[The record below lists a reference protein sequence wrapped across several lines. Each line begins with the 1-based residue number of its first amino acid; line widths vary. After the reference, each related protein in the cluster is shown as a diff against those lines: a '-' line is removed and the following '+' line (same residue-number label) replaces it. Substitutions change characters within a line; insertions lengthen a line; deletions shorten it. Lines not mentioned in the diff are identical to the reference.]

1 MARSRIRT
9 LWSTMPMKVELPP
22 TETIT
27 HLEKMELTAK
37 SLQDLKVP
45 LVAKRKRRAEKSHH
59 RDQLLL
65 LNLTGMLLHFLVRRE
80 KMDFWLL
87 NRAVNLIMLIKTPIV
102 C

>member
-1 MARSRIRT
+1 MTARRRIKT
-9 LWSTMPMKVELPP
+9 LWSMMPMKVELPP

-45 LVAKRKRRAEKSHH
+45 LVAKRKKRAEKNHH

-65 LNLTGMLLHFLVRRE
+65 LNLTGMLLHFRVRERR
-80 KMDFWLL
+80 
-87 NRAVNLIMLIKTPIV
+87 NGTG
-102 C
+102 